1 MRFFVYLHTA
11 NFTTI
16 EFICK
21 RFMAYKILLNS
32 LGFVI
37 YTMSLYCIAKCSQY
51 IIFCKY
57 IVGVPFLRLFVCK
70 FCDFSRESCCP
81 EMNRKISDCGTN
93 PKNCLVRVAS
103 LLESNEQLANL
114 LFAWKCGK
122 SVCGYIVGNRA
133 SCILKIKSNSF
144 RQLKYLHLE
153 NESEKERDRKCMCLS
168 TGMILKWKTQNNWPM
183 SSKFLSIADLPIY
196 LSIVMI
202 VSVNTLCSA
211 RTMYLYLITHLIGL
225 NCVYL
230 DSNHLSNHKRTIIV

>member
-16 EFICK
+16 EFIFK

-57 IVGVPFLRLFVCK
+57 IAGVPFLRLFVCK

-114 LFAWKCGK
+114 LFAWNAANLCADILLAIEHRVFWKLK
-122 SVCGYIVGNRA
+122 AIHFANWNIYI
-133 SCILKIKSNSF
+133 
-144 RQLKYLHLE
+144 
-153 NESEKERDRKCMCLS
+153 
-168 TGMILKWKTQNNWPM
+168 
-183 SSKFLSIADLPIY
+183 
-196 LSIVMI
+196 
-202 VSVNTLCSA
+202 
-211 RTMYLYLITHLIGL
+211 
-225 NCVYL
+225 
-230 DSNHLSNHKRTIIV
+230 